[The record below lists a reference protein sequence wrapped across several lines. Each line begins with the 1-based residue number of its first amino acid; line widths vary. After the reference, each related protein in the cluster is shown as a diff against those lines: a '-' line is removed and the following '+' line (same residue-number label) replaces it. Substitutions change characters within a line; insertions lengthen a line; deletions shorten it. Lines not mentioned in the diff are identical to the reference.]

1 MQKEKTLSQSPEEEG
16 MLAEVVVV
24 VQNLEVV
31 EEDEVE
37 EMALEEDRVAVA
49 AAEEDL
55 AGVVAVAVEEGMVA
69 VQGLVLEDQVLV
81 GWEEEELVAE
91 GEGWGDAQTGITLKV
106 KRPNRTLIESDRFK

>member
-37 EMALEEDRVAVA
+37 EMALEEDRVAVGVAVA

-55 AGVVAVAVEEGMVA
+55 AGVVAVAVEDGMVA

-81 GWEEEELVAE
+81 G
-91 GEGWGDAQTGITLKV
+91 
-106 KRPNRTLIESDRFK
+106 